1 MLLISAL
8 RSKKQADLCEF
19 EANLVYK
26 VSFRTSRTVTQRN
39 PVSKTKQTNKQTI
52 NIDKSMKKKTLRL
65 CLPAQPLAVGNF
77 IS

>member
-1 MLLISAL
+1 LLLISAL

-19 EANLVYK
+19 EANPVYK

-52 NIDKSMKKKTLRL
+52 NIDK
-65 CLPAQPLAVGNF
+65 
-77 IS
+77 